1 MDPDFGRHLET
12 RDKLFLQDRVSRL
25 GQLCIDQNIDMTA
38 GVSGSKVWC
47 LAVRVLRIF
56 LKF

>member
-1 MDPDFGRHLET
+1 MDPGRHLET
-12 RDKLFLQDRVSRL
+12 RDKLFLQGRVSRL